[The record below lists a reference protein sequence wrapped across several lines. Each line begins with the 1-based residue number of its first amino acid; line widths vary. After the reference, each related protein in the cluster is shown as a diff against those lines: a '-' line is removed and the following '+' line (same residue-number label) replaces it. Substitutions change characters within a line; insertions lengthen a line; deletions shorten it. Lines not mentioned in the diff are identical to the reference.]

1 MLGVQFNW
9 QRPCLACGAASCSA
23 LCPTCR
29 PGNPHR
35 VPHHAPGIQ
44 SCWTLSLYEHRLGQ
58 TVRLAKQP
66 GQRPLAVAISEL
78 FANRMAHVFQ
88 EGHFQALLAA
98 PSPWTRRLH
107 RGFHLPSLQ
116 ARALSAAIAVPV
128 VDALRVS
135 PGLRQ
140 AALERSQRHTNLK
153 RRLRSTH
160 PVPGRVLLIDDV
172 WTTGA
177 TAQACAKEL
186 LGDQTHEVHV
196 ATLCV
201 TRPPGVHKI

>member
-1 MLGVQFNW
+1 MRGVRFHW
-9 QRPCLACGAASCSA
+9 TRPCLACGAAACRS
-23 LCPTCR
+23 LCPLCR
-29 PGNPHR
+29 SGSPHR
-35 VPHHAPGIQ
+35 VPHHVPGIR
-44 SCWTLSLYEHRLGQ
+44 SCWTLAVYKHPLGQ
-58 TVRLAKQP
+58 SVRLAKQP
-66 GQRPLAVAISEL
+66 GHRPLAVAISQL
-78 FANRMAHVFQ
+78 FADRMAQVFR
-88 EGHFQALLAA
+88 EGHFHALLAA

-140 AALERSQRHTNLK
+140 AGLERSQRRANLR
-153 RRLRSTH
+153 RRLRSTF
-160 PVPGRVLLIDDV
+160 PVRGRVLLIDDV

-186 LGDQTHEVHV
+186 LGDHTQEVHV

-201 TRPPGVHKI
+201 TQPPGVHKI

>member
-1 MLGVQFNW
+1 M
-9 QRPCLACGAASCSA
+9 
-23 LCPTCR
+23 
-29 PGNPHR
+29 
-35 VPHHAPGIQ
+35 PGIQ

-66 GQRPLAVAISEL
+66 GKRPLAVAIAAL
-78 FANRMAHVFQ
+78 FADRMAYVFQ
-88 EGHFQALLAA
+88 EANFHAVLAA
-98 PSPWTRRLH
+98 PSPWTRRLQ

-116 ARALSAAIAVPV
+116 ARALAQAIGVPV
-128 VDALRVS
+128 VEALRVS

-140 AALERSQRHTNLK
+140 AGLERTQRHSNLK

-160 PVPGRVLLIDDV
+160 PVRGRVLLIDDV

-186 LGDQTHEVHV
+186 LGDQTLEVHV
-196 ATLCV
+196 ATLCA
-201 TRPPGVHKI
+201 TRPPERTQNMTLF